1 MEKAQ
6 LLQTHPIDPGVLYFG
21 VFLFMDYESMR
32 KVVNHL
38 NETSGEPLV
47 YRSIGIPVSAFDYLK
62 AFQRLRNVQLLK
74 HLTNSEALA
83 LLILEHRNMNE
94 ESGVQ
99 NARTDNSY

>member
-1 MEKAQ
+1 MEK
-6 LLQTHPIDPGVLYFG
+6 
-21 VFLFMDYESMR
+21 
-32 KVVNHL
+32 VVSHL
-38 NETSGEPLV
+38 NQTAGEPLV

-83 LLILEHRNMNE
+83 RLIIEHKTMNE

-99 NARTDNSY
+99 HARTANSY

>member
-1 MEKAQ
+1 MEK
-6 LLQTHPIDPGVLYFG
+6 
-21 VFLFMDYESMR
+21 
-32 KVVNHL
+32 VVSHL
-38 NETSGEPLV
+38 NQTAGEPLV

-83 LLILEHRNMNE
+83 LLILEHKYMNE

-99 NARTDNSY
+99 NARTANSY

>member
-1 MEKAQ
+1 
-6 LLQTHPIDPGVLYFG
+6 
-21 VFLFMDYESMR
+21 MDYESME
-32 KVVNHL
+32 KVVSHL
-38 NETSGEPLV
+38 NQTAGEPLV

-83 LLILEHRNMNE
+83 LLIFEHKNMNE

-99 NARTDNSY
+99 NARTANSY